1 MICVFPDPYPDEL
14 LYSVCARYSALMG
27 YPNKITAISDFF
39 GGTGIAAV
47 VDLPNRLD
55 HLINALPPGHLYSV
69 DELIYRHTH
78 YPFYAP
84 FLPRDRALLVRDT
97 MWSGG
102 NNRVA
107 ERIGISA
114 DRLKMPAHLRFCP
127 SCVQQDK
134 EQFGETYWHRIH
146 QVPGVEVC
154 PHHAAFLEESNT
166 LWRNPRNPGETFTAE
181 HSIHD
186 TPARALDTSEHIQS
200 IQLNIARQALWLL
213 EWSAGTAGGETLGR
227 RYHNLLLRLGLAYY
241 NRQVRTAQLT
251 KFFLAFY
258 SNEFLKSFGCDIRN
272 PYSSWLVRLL
282 NTHKAGV
289 AQHPIRH
296 ILFLISIGSS
306 APEVLGSFVEF
317 KPFGDGPWPCLNH
330 ASGHFAEP
338 RVHSCR
344 VNDGEK
350 KNAGK
355 PIGTFS
361 CECGFIYTRTGP
373 DQLEADRS
381 SLTSVR
387 AYGVEWE
394 NLLKQLWEDTSLT
407 LRQVARELGVN
418 ELTVK
423 RRAINL
429 SLAFPRPT
437 LGISRPSREIPDRYK
452 IKQLA
457 QPKPLDTNWRNP
469 RLSPSKK
476 KSTQKTHINWEG
488 QDLILSEAVRNAASQ
503 IRSATIPQR
512 VSITAIVRLV
522 RHRAWL
528 EKKLDKLPL
537 TSGVLSTYLESFEN
551 YAVRRILWATGAFR
565 NEGGTPSRAMLSSRA
580 KIRGRLVSNS
590 ERIQA
595 TLDSALADLN
605 AVSRVERA
613 EAKCCSR

>member
-14 LYSVCARYSALMG
+14 LYSVCARYSALMD
-27 YPNKITAISDFF
+27 YPNKITATSDFF
-39 GGTGIAAV
+39 GGTGVAVV
-47 VDLPNRLD
+47 VDLPNRLN

-69 DELIYRHTH
+69 DELIYEHTH
-78 YPFYAP
+78 YPFYVP

-97 MWSGG
+97 MRNDG

-114 DRLKMPAHLRFCP
+114 DRLKMPTYLRFCP
-127 SCVQQDK
+127 PCVRQDK
-134 EQFGETYWHRIH
+134 ARFGETYWHRIH

-154 PHHAAFLEESNT
+154 PHHATFLEESNT
-166 LWRNPRNPGETFTAE
+166 LWRNPRNPGEPFAAE
-181 HSIHD
+181 HSIND

-200 IQLNIARQALWLL
+200 IQVNIARQALWLL
-213 EWSAGTAGGETLGR
+213 EWSTETVGGLTLGR
-227 RYHNLLLRLGLAYY
+227 RYHNLLLRMGLACY
-241 NRQVRTAQLT
+241 NGQVRTAQLT
-251 KFFLAFY
+251 SNFLTFY
-258 SNEFLKSFGCDIRN
+258 SSEFLKSLGCNVRN
-272 PYSSWLVRLL
+272 HYSSWLMRLL

-306 APEVLGSFVEF
+306 APEALDSFVEF

-344 VNDGEK
+344 VSDGEK
-350 KNAGK
+350 KNSGK
-355 PIGTFS
+355 PVGTFS
-361 CECGFIYTRTGP
+361 CACGFIYTRTGP

-381 SLTSVR
+381 RWTSVR
-387 AYGVEWE
+387 AYGAKWG
-394 NLLKQLWEDTSLT
+394 NLLEQLWGDTSLT
-407 LRQVARELGVN
+407 LRQVAQKLSVH

-429 SLAFPRPT
+429 GLTFPRPT
-437 LGISRPSREIPDRYK
+437 LGIPRPSKDIPDRYK

-457 QPKPLDTNWRNP
+457 QRKPLKTNGRKP
-469 RLSPSKK
+469 SLSPSKK
-476 KSTQKTHINWEG
+476 KVARKTNINWEE
-488 QDLILSEAVRNAASQ
+488 QDSILSEEVRNAALQ
-503 IRSATIPQR
+503 IRSATIPTR

-522 RHRAWL
+522 GHRAWL

-537 TSGVLSTYLESFEN
+537 TSGMLATHLESFEN
-551 YAVRRILWATGAFR
+551 YSVRRILWATDSFR
-565 NEGGTPSRAMLSSRA
+565 NEGETPSRAMLSSRA
-580 KIRGRLVSNS
+580 KIRGRLFSNS

-595 TLDSALADLN
+595 SLDSALAGLN
-605 AVSRVERA
+605 AASIVERA
-613 EAKCCSR
+613 KAGCCS